1 MSRRA
6 VGQPDAPGLHE
17 RIKQPH
23 RAAGG
28 RSRTD
33 WPVNHPAGE
42 RPQLAPPIIDTG
54 VLGWMRKNL
63 FSSWGNGITTVV
75 LVIVAGS
82 ILANFLNWAVVNA
95 VWTAPTGQ
103 DCRGHGACW
112 ALIHE
117 KYRYIFFGSF
127 PYEQQWRPLFAILAM
142 LAMLVL
148 SSDRRNWNA
157 RLLWIWGIGSFVA
170 FLLMFGQIHIS
181 ISLILFVALGVG
193 GLGMLMRSAAGTP
206 AEGNGWR
213 GPAALRAG
221 RFIPRGPP
229 RAPARGAIG
238 AVGVILRV
246 TGVLPAWSLPIAPF
260 DYVET
265 HLWGGLPVTIILAT
279 YGLLFAFPLGILLA
293 LGRRSH
299 LLLIKGLCV
308 GFIELIRGVPLISL
322 LIMASVMLPLFLPS
336 GMTFDKFLRAQTA
349 VILFAAAYIAE
360 IIRGGLQSLPKGQFE
375 AADAM
380 GLNFFQKTTLIILP
394 QALRVVIPPLIN
406 TFIGFFKDTSLV
418 LIIGI
423 FDFLNTAN
431 QALVDPACAGYP
443 GEIYLFAAFIY
454 FCFCFSMSR
463 YSKYLEVELNRG
475 TRR

>member
-1 MSRRA
+1 MA
-6 VGQPDAPGLHE
+6 DLAQ
-17 RIKQPH
+17 
-23 RAAGG
+23 
-28 RSRTD
+28 
-33 WPVNHPAGE
+33 GE
-42 RPQLAPPIIDTG
+42 RPQLAPPVIDTG
-54 VLGWMRKNL
+54 VIGWIRKNL
-63 FSSWGNGITTVV
+63 FSSWGNSITTVV
-75 LVIVAGS
+75 LTVVFGW
-82 ILANFLNWAVVNA
+82 ILIRFFDWAVINA

-127 PYEQQWRPLFAILAM
+127 PYEQQWRPFLAIISM
-142 LAMLVL
+142 LAMLIM

-157 RLLWIWGIGSFVA
+157 RLLWIWGVGSFLT

-181 ISLILFVALGVG
+181 ISLILFVALGAG
-193 GLGMLMRSAAGTP
+193 GLGMLMRGAIGTP
-206 AEGNGWR
+206 AEINGWR
-213 GPAALRAG
+213 ALAA
-221 RFIPRGPP
+221 I
-229 RAPARGAIG
+229 GAIG
-238 AVGVILRV
+238 LILRV

-279 YGLLFAFPLGILLA
+279 YGLLFAFPYGVLLA

-299 LLLIKGLCV
+299 LPLIKGLCV

-322 LIMASVMLPLFLPS
+322 LIMPS
-336 GMTFDKFLRAQTA
+336 GMTIDKFLRAQTA
-349 VILFAAAYIAE
+349 VILFAGAYIAE

-380 GLNFFQKTTLIILP
+380 GLNYFQKTTLIVLP

-431 QALVDPACAGYP
+431 QALVDPNWAGFP
-443 GEIYLFAAFIY
+443 AEIYLFAAFVY

-463 YSKYLEVELNRG
+463 YAKYLEIELNKG